1 MKFIISLSLNLLLLL
16 VFTTAPISY
25 VWACSGKDKCK
36 KETTEHASKSKCE
49 KDCCKKSCSDSKNK
63 KKGCC
68 GGDCSCSVSTLIMAD
83 LPKRLSID
91 KVLLRP
97 VFIVK
102 NDFFFKQIFPKST
115 FQDIWQPPRAFLS
128 IG

>member
-1 MKFIISLSLNLLLLL
+1 MLLF
-16 VFTTAPISY
+16 VFTTVTTTST
-25 VWACSGKDKCK
+25 WACGKENHK
-36 KETTEHASKSKCE
+36 KETQHKKSKCQ
-49 KDCCKKSCSDSKNK
+49 KDCCKKSCSDSNNK

-83 LPKRLSID
+83 LPKQLSINN
-91 KVLLRP
+91 VLLRP

-102 NDFFFKQIFPKST
+102 SAFFFKQVFPKFT
-115 FQDIWQPPRAFLS
+115 FQDIWQPPRTVLS